1 MAWKKDFTWFYRKS
15 GKENLFRCT
24 YVLPDGVTHTKG
36 FVKYPDQARRYLAL
50 RESDLPS
57 SQPVEAE
64 GGMNYAE
71 LPEERKRVDLS
82 KNVFVNVS
90 CSVPLFCVSMFLT
103 LCFHFVWSLGV
114 WLDKW
119 TVSCARDDLPSCW
132 FGSVDTTWFWLMFFV
147 DEFL

>member
-1 MAWKKDFTWFYRKS
+1 
-15 GKENLFRCT
+15 
-24 YVLPDGVTHTKG
+24 VLPDGVTHTKG

-103 LCFHFVWSLGV
+103 LCFHFV
-114 WLDKW
+114 
-119 TVSCARDDLPSCW
+119 
-132 FGSVDTTWFWLMFFV
+132 
-147 DEFL
+147 